1 MKHFCVLF
9 FIFCN
14 LISLNLFAKL
24 PNDSNDSLKRL
35 IINALKNTTKPPD
48 TLTIGRIDK
57 LAEGYFES
65 FPDSTLYYGK
75 LEIKLS
81 KKINY
86 PLGIAD
92 GNVQLASVNTFRCD
106 YSESAKNYTAA
117 LNIYLQLHNSH
128 GISTSYI
135 GLGRIQDYLG
145 NYDNAISLFNKAL
158 ALILKTHNEVDEAE
172 CYNMMGVTYDNK
184 GEFSKSLDCY
194 FKSLIINIKHKN
206 DLAAADKYSNIG
218 VVMQELEL
226 YPKAL
231 DYYNRAYRLWK
242 KLDDKQGISVA
253 TQNIGETLIAQKKYK
268 QSIGYLNT
276 ASVLFHQLGDQD
288 GISLVDFDFGLYYY
302 YTNRIDSAIHYLNLS
317 LLSAKQNKIKYN
329 KANAYVGLA
338 LVYNLEKDYKRAYN
352 YAVKAQHTGNNLGSL
367 SVKADA
373 TLQVSKALAGLK
385 QFEEA
390 YNQHKLY
397 VALRDSIDKNE
408 SIHKVMLY
416 NLEIDFEKTKKELAD
431 KQNLK
436 ENIYQ
441 QKIQRQESENQVYAI
456 IIGIMAVLVV
466 VYYRGKRK
474 QQKINALLAEKNV
487 EVLSQQEDLNSQATK
502 LNELNLLK
510 DRLIGVLAHDL
521 RAPISTLRGLFTL
534 MIDASIT
541 REEFIEMTPR
551 VFNTLEHTSDFLDT
565 LLFWINSQV
574 DHSEKNVK
582 NFHINNVVSR
592 ELTHMDD
599 KLLQK
604 NIKVN
609 VKIAPDAIA
618 LADPNSVRIVIHNFL
633 TNAIKFSNRD
643 SIIEISARVEDDER
657 VIFCLKDHG
666 IGMTE
671 EYLDNLFKNR
681 VNSTVG
687 TENESGTGMG
697 LLFCKDLIEK
707 NKGTIWVKS
716 SLGVGTQLCFSLPLG
731 IEVVV

>member
-1 MKHFCVLF
+1 LKHCCALF
-9 FIFCN
+9 FIFFN
-14 LISLNLFAKL
+14 LVSFNLFAKL
-24 PNDSNDSLKRL
+24 QNNSNDSLKRL
-35 IINALKNTTKPPD
+35 ILNALKNTTKPPD
-48 TLTIGRIDK
+48 TLTIGRINK
-57 LAEGYFES
+57 LADGYFES
-65 FPDSTLYYGK
+65 FPDSTLYYGN
-75 LEIKLS
+75 LAIKLS

-92 GNVQLASVNTFRCD
+92 GTVQLATVNTFRGN
-106 YSESAKNYTAA
+106 YTESAKNYTLA
-117 LNIYLQLHNSH
+117 LNIYLQVHNSH
-128 GISTSYI
+128 GISISYI
-135 GLGRIQDYLG
+135 GLGRVQDYLG
-145 NYDNAISLFNKAL
+145 NYDNAINLFNKAL
-158 ALILKTHNEVDEAE
+158 ALIAKTRNEEDEAE

-184 GEFSKSLDCY
+184 GEFSKALDSY
-194 FKSLIINIKHKN
+194 FKSLIINIKRKD

-231 DYYNRAYRLWK
+231 DYYNRSFQLWK

-253 TQNIGETLIAQKKYK
+253 TQNIGETLIYQKKYK
-268 QSIGYLNT
+268 EAIGYLNT
-276 ASVLFHQLGDQD
+276 ASALFHQLGDQD
-288 GISLVDFDFGLYYY
+288 GISLVDYDLGLYYY
-302 YTNRIDSAIHYLNLS
+302 YTNHTDLAIHYLNLS

-338 LVYNLEKDYKRAYN
+338 LVYNLEKDYQRAYN
-352 YAVKAQHTGNNLGSL
+352 YAVNAQHTANNLGSL
-367 SVKADA
+367 NIKADA

-385 QFEEA
+385 QFEDA

-397 VALRDSIDKNE
+397 VALKDSIDKNE

-416 NLEIDFEKTKKELAD
+416 NLEIDFTKKKKELTD
-431 KQNLK
+431 QQNLK

-441 QKIQRQESENQVYAI
+441 QKIQRQESENQVYAV
-456 IIGIMAVLVV
+456 IIGIMTVLVV

-474 QQKINALLAEKNV
+474 QQKINALLAEKNI
-487 EVLSQQEDLNSQATK
+487 EVLSQQEDLNDQATK

-534 MIDASIT
+534 MIDASIS

-574 DHSEKNVK
+574 DNSEKNVK
-582 NFHINNVVSR
+582 SFYINDVVSR
-592 ELTHMDD
+592 ELTHMED
-599 KLLQK
+599 KLQQK

-609 VKIAPDAIA
+609 VKIKPDAIA
-618 LADPNSVRIVIHNFL
+618 LADPNAVRIVIHNFL

-643 SIIEISARVEDDER
+643 SIIEISAKAEDGER
-657 VIFCLKDHG
+657 VTFCLKDHG
-666 IGMTE
+666 VGMTE
-671 EYLDNLFKNR
+671 EYLENLFKNR
-681 VNSTVG
+681 VNSSVG

-707 NKGTIWVKS
+707 NKGTIWVTS
-716 SLGVGTQLCFSLPLG
+716 SLGVGSQLCFSLPLG